1 MVRQYKKEYLQFGI
15 VPIGHQPKCLFCKWM
30 GSNESMKPNLLQR
43 HFKNHPEYHNKPLDF
58 FQRKKEEY
66 EAEKRQAKKCYF
78 TPKSSLKASF
88 VAAEF
93 IAKAKKPYSI
103 GQELVLPCTK
113 AIVKEMLGEQ
123 AAAKVGTV
131 ALSANTVRRRVMDL
145 GEDIENQLKDGVLA
159 SPMFA
164 IQIDE
169 STDVSN
175 KAILLVFVRY
185 RGDESMVE
193 DMLTCEELTGNTTA
207 QEIFTKIDE
216 YITGKGLVWANCVG
230 VCTDGAAAMTGR
242 HNGVVQLIK
251 RVAPEAAA
259 THCFLH
265 RENLAAKDLSNELAN
280 VMDISVKVINL
291 LRKNALN
298 SRLFANLCNEN
309 EAEHTMLLYFAA
321 VRWLSRGRA
330 LERVFDLREEVH
342 TFLQEK
348 NSDLAEHFVDEEFLS
363 TLAYMADIF
372 GILNDLNTSFQGH
385 DKTIFSML
393 DKVAAFKMKLEMWIR
408 RVREGDIG
416 MFIKLH
422 QFVAEG
428 EGTADVNAEVIIR
441 HLSNLRQ
448 RFEKYFPPGDDI
460 RREYDWVR
468 DPYNVDVRA
477 VDLNPTNR
485 EKLIDLVNDGM
496 LRNYFQRNGAVKFW
510 IHVKGEYGELS
521 DMALKVLLPF
531 TTTYM
536 CESAFSA
543 VAYLKNKHRNR
554 LQTDALRANLRVA
567 LSPHRARIDEIVRR
581 AQAHPSH

>member
-15 VPIGHQPKCLFCKWM
+15 VPIRHQPKCLFCKWM

-58 FQRKKEEY
+58 FQRKKKEY

-88 VAAEF
+88 VAVEF
-93 IAKAKKPYSI
+93 IAKAKKPYSV

-145 GEDIENQLKDGVLA
+145 GEDIENQLQVEVLA

-185 RGDESMVE
+185 RGDERMVE
-193 DMLTCEELTGNTTA
+193 DMLTCEELTGSTTA
-207 QEIFTKIDE
+207 QEIFTKTDE

-280 VMDISVKVINL
+280 IMDITVKVINL
-291 LRKNALN
+291 LRKNALK

-309 EAEHTMLLYFAA
+309 EAEHTLLYFAA

-363 TLAYMADIF
+363 T
-372 GILNDLNTSFQGH
+372 
-385 DKTIFSML
+385 
-393 DKVAAFKMKLEMWIR
+393 R
-408 RVREGDIG
+408 R
-416 MFIKLH
+416 H
-422 QFVAEG
+422 YCA
-428 EGTADVNAEVIIR
+428 
-441 HLSNLRQ
+441 
-448 RFEKYFPPGDDI
+448 
-460 RREYDWVR
+460 
-468 DPYNVDVRA
+468 
-477 VDLNPTNR
+477 
-485 EKLIDLVNDGM
+485 
-496 LRNYFQRNGAVKFW
+496 
-510 IHVKGEYGELS
+510 
-521 DMALKVLLPF
+521 
-531 TTTYM
+531 
-536 CESAFSA
+536 
-543 VAYLKNKHRNR
+543 
-554 LQTDALRANLRVA
+554 
-567 LSPHRARIDEIVRR
+567 
-581 AQAHPSH
+581 